1 MGKSRALVT
10 IVRNEAVFFP
20 IWLRYYSRFFAPEDI
35 YVFDHGS
42 TDGSTER
49 PGFVREVVAHDTVD
63 HNWMRKTIQARQHEL
78 IERYDVVLINDV
90 DEIVAPNP
98 ERYGTLGDFID
109 DFDEEFVNCHG
120 YELLHHHEE
129 EPAID
134 LDRPITDLMTPDPET
149 LRPDDTILS
158 LLGKLYAAGFSCVPI
173 VDEHGFPLHVLT
185 LRDTLEGVLMRFD
198 REIRTTPPLPYHGEP
213 YVWGG

>member
-1 MGKSRALVT
+1 MQEAVEEELAIMEERSRQGAAIEFEDLLQPISALCAGSPPSLGVGASVRDAIQTLATRPEHCVVVVERGVVVGLVT
-10 IVRNEAVFFP
+10 ARNLTK
-20 IWLRYYSRFFAPEDI
+20 WLAGGAP
-35 YVFDHGS
+35 
-42 TDGSTER
+42 
-49 PGFVREVVAHDTVD
+49 
-63 HNWMRKTIQARQHEL
+63 
-78 IERYDVVLINDV
+78 
-90 DEIVAPNP
+90 
-98 ERYGTLGDFID
+98 
-109 DFDEEFVNCHG
+109 
-120 YELLHHHEE
+120 
-129 EPAID
+129 ID